1 DWKTRKN
8 WRDQYGVKEEW
19 CVPFE
24 VVPII
29 RIEDM
34 PEWGDEA
41 AVYLCESMKIDS
53 HKQKDKLGE
62 AKKLCYNKGFYQG
75 KMIIGPYAGKTVQEA
90 KPLVRKDLIDAGL
103 AIKYY
108 EPEGLVIS

>member
-1 DWKTRKN
+1 
-8 WRDQYGVKEEW
+8 
-19 CVPFE
+19 
-24 VVPII
+24 
-29 RIEDM
+29 M

-41 AVYLCESMKIDS
+41 AAYLCESMKIDS
-53 HKQKDKLGE
+53 HKQKDKLTE

-75 KMIIGPYAGKTVQEA
+75 KMIIGTELLGVTISYWVFFSGPYAGKTVQEA

-108 EPEGLVIS
+108 EPEGLVVSR